1 MQRQKALVRLRFSY
15 GLNLYDYH
23 GNHECPPIM
32 MRIIFRFNTKN
43 LTTCQGMNLRQNL
56 VFPVGYGGL
65 VISLGPGVMCF
76 SCMMVVI
83 GTEC

>member
-1 MQRQKALVRLRFSY
+1 MIL
-15 GLNLYDYH
+15 
-23 GNHECPPIM
+23 
-32 MRIIFRFNTKN
+32 RFNTKN
-43 LTTCQGMNLRQNL
+43 LTTCQGKNFRQNL

-83 GTEC
+83 EIER